1 MAQPIDNMA
10 DELDLVTE
18 ETKKTLRDSGANV
31 QPNLQPVIDPK
42 SSEALDLLLQEKT
55 KKKNEESAPANTLPP
70 KKDTPKAEVA
80 PNPADE
86 VPGGDKGGT
95 PAGKPAAE
103 DATPDHKGEDNAPA
117 GDDVTPA
124 PEDPFKDIQLPPH
137 TSPKASDS
145 FNAIKSKAKT
155 EIEMRDRDIA
165 ELRAKLKES
174 ESRTTVAPEEKKE
187 LEELRRFRASVE
199 IEHDPEFK
207 TAFQDRLE
215 KNNEAI
221 YSKLTE
227 AGMTQEQI
235 DKIKKMGGPL
245 KLANWDDIYSH
256 LTPSQKRVVD
266 ARLND
271 SEQLTQERE
280 VKVKQAKENV
290 DKYLQERDSKSKAS
304 VEADAKV
311 IENTAND
318 LLGQLP
324 WTAEQTAEANA
335 PEERKK
341 FIAEEN
347 KFAKEQVD
355 KLRGLLV
362 DRSAETHAMLAI
374 GTIQAFRFKREL
386 ESASKE
392 LEQLRVTNRELTEK
406 LEKIKKSSLSNR
418 NSSAPVSGS
427 LKPTKSNFLM
437 SGADALDALR
447 DQKLAE
453 IN

>member
-1 MAQPIDNMA
+1 MA
-10 DELDLVTE
+10 DELDLQTQ
-18 ETKKTLRDSGANV
+18 TTLRDSGAGT

-42 SSEALDLLLQEKT
+42 SGDALDLLFKAKT
-55 KKKNEESAPANTLPP
+55 EKKNDEPVTPVPSDPPVPVVDPAAPVAAATDD
-70 KKDTPKAEVA
+70 KDK
-80 PNPADE
+80 
-86 VPGGDKGGT
+86 DKD
-95 PAGKPAAE
+95 KPAKEGAPG
-103 DATPDHKGEDNAPA
+103 DDNKPGAGNSGKA
-117 GDDVTPA
+117 GDVPVPA
-124 PEDPFKDIQLPPH
+124 EDPFKDIQLPPH

-145 FNAIKSKAKT
+145 FNAIKAKAKT
-155 EIEMRDRDIA
+155 EIETRERDIA
-165 ELRAKLKES
+165 ELRSKLKQFEGS
-174 ESRTTVAPEEKKE
+174 VSATPEEKKE
-187 LEELRRFRASVE
+187 LEDLRRFRASVE

-221 YSKLTE
+221 YAKLTE
-227 AGMTQEQI
+227 AGMTTEQI

-290 DKYLQERDSKSKAS
+290 EKYLQERDSKSKSS
-304 VEADAKV
+304 VEAESKI
-311 IENTAND
+311 IENTANE

-324 WTAEQTAEANA
+324 WTAEQVAEANA
-335 PEERKK
+335 PEDRKR
-341 FIAEEN
+341 FVAEEN

-392 LEQLRVTNRELTEK
+392 LEQLRTANRELTEK
-406 LEKIKKSSLSNR
+406 LEKIKKSSLAPRSSN
-418 NSSAPVSGS
+418 APVGGP
-427 LKPTKSNFLM
+427 LKGTKSQF
-437 SGADALDALR
+437 STYAGDALDALR
-447 DQKLAE
+447 DAKLAE
-453 IN
+453 AN